1 MAALEAEDGGR
12 EMDAPRGAS
21 EIASEG
27 FLRPEIPRWKQFSFW
42 LFVVFFVLVVGGRSS
57 RPHPA
62 IGEGSGGWKRNRSW
76 ASPGGMCD
84 VRGEEVGS
92 GRSIFSFFLSCNKTS
107 SGSCIL

>member
-76 ASPGGMCD
+76 ASPGGCAMFEGRK
-84 VRGEEVGS
+84 VEVEGAF
-92 GRSIFSFFLSCNKTS
+92 FSFFLSCNKTS
-107 SGSCIL
+107 SGGCIL